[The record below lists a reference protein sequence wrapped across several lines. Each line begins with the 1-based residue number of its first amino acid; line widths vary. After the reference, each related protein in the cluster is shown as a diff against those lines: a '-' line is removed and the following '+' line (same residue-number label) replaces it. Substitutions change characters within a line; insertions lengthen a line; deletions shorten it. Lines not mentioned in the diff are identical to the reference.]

1 MTFAHVSQRAG
12 VHPFPQLTRRADPLL
27 RRHQNL
33 LLNVPRSR
41 LGKGTRSVYNSLH
54 MNISVEIDAVIKRI
68 EGDEELACPG
78 EVFGPLD

>member
-1 MTFAHVSQRAG
+1 
-12 VHPFPQLTRRADPLL
+12 
-27 RRHQNL
+27 
-33 LLNVPRSR
+33 
-41 LGKGTRSVYNSLH
+41 